1 MGEPWQ
7 LWLLLL
13 PCALATY
20 FWRGLGVLL
29 AGRQRID
36 SELFRWVDCVAY
48 AMVTGLIARMVVMP
62 TGTLASATLIERL
75 LACAVA
81 LLCYWLTRKNLFA
94 GVASGTVV
102 IVLMSYLR
110 N

>member
-1 MGEPWQ
+1 MNE

-13 PCALATY
+13 ACAIATY

-29 AGRQRID
+29 AGRLQVE
-36 SELFRWVDCVAY
+36 SEWFRWVECVAY

-62 TGTLASATLIERL
+62 TGTLASSPLPERL

-102 IVLMSYLR
+102 IVLMRYLR
-110 N
+110 TT

>member
-1 MGEPWQ
+1 MSEPWQ

-29 AGRQRID
+29 AGRLRVE
-36 SELFRWVDCVAY
+36 SELFRWVECVAY

>member
-1 MGEPWQ
+1 MTE

-13 PCALATY
+13 LCAAATY

-29 AGRQRID
+29 AGRLAVN
-36 SELFRWVDCVAY
+36 SELFRWLECVAY
-48 AMVTGLIARMVVMP
+48 AMIAGLIARMVVIP
-62 TGTLASATLIERL
+62 TGTLAAAPLFDRL